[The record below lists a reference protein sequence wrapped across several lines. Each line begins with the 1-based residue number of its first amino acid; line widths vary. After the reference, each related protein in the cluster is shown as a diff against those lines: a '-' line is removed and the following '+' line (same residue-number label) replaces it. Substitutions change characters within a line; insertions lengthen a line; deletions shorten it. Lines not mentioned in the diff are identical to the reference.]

1 MVPSQSCVELKIVS
15 HSDVTIYLM
24 LLNASLF
31 WLCWFG
37 LLKPLQFSNPRTFEN
52 WEQFFSIIYILFVF
66 LQTARENLK
75 ASALDPCNVCES
87 MKNDLPNNITAN
99 KLEKVQE
106 NLKVTR
112 EEKKK
117 QTVYAEKDKQE
128 IAKYAAICG
137 VTVGFQKI
145 PTKIPK
151 LNRKCHVSMGKKS
164 QKFHAGAEEGRN
176 QCAMNN

>member
-52 WEQFFSIIYILFVF
+52 WEQFFSIIYILFIF

-128 IAKYAAICG
+128 IANMLQFVELLLAFRK
-137 VTVGFQKI
+137 FQ
-145 PTKIPK
+145 PK
-151 LNRKCHVSMGKKS
+151 FPNLTGSVMCPWVKSHKNSMQEQKKGETNV
-164 QKFHAGAEEGRN
+164 Q
-176 QCAMNN
+176 